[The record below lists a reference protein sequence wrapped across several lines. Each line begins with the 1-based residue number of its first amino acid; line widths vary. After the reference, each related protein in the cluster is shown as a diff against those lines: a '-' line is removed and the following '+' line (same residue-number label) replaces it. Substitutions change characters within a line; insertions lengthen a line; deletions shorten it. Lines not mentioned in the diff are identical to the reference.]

1 MTGFAK
7 ISRDLSTVLERK
19 HQVTIVDPAL
29 LHGLK
34 PYWVPYNNIVQD
46 TTTGDDVVIEAPVV
60 TIFADRVEEVSV
72 RRDMTAGEID
82 IEEDESLTLLQ
93 QPGRHDRALAKTI
106 HVLANRIA
114 YLESVQSPV
123 VSAVAWEASPTYSFD
138 AVIAWLKTFLRS

>member
-7 ISRDLSTVLERK
+7 ISRDLSTIIERK
-19 HQVTIVDPAL
+19 HQVTVVDPAL

-46 TTTGDDVVIEAPVV
+46 TTTGDDVVVEPPVV

-82 IEEDESLTLLQ
+82 AEEDESLTRLQ
-93 QPGRHDRALAKTI
+93 QPGQHTRALAKTV

-123 VSAVAWEASPTYSFD
+123 VSATAWTVAPTYSFG
-138 AVIAWLKTFLRS
+138 AVMVWFKQFLRS